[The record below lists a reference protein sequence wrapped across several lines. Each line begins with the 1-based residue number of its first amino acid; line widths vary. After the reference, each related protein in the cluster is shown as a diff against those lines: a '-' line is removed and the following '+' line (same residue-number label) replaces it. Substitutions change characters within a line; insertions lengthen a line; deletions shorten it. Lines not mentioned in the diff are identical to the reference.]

1 MVEVTPRCTVA
12 GLTHLPHHLFTSNA
26 ADVPTSRSA
35 DVDMFKRVCVRGALR
50 KIRSIRSRPTRDER
64 TVSYQ

>member
-26 ADVPTSRSA
+26 ADI
-35 DVDMFKRVCVRGALR
+35 DMFKRVCVRGALR